1 MFDPMLQR
9 VRELGSPGVLL
20 SGSKEEGPLLGD
32 VKPSPQPPGRGS
44 LVRRRTGAT
53 LVQIAWQEPSSTA
66 DEQALLSNNGEVTAD
81 A

>member
-1 MFDPMLQR
+1 
-9 VRELGSPGVLL
+9 
-20 SGSKEEGPLLGD
+20 LLGD